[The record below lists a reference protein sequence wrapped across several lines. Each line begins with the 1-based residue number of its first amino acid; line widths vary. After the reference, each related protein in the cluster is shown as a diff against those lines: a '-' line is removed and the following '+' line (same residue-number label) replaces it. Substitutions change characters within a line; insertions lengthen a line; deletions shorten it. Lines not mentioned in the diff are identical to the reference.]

1 MKDFWIGLGF
11 KKMQTKLNPKTYLKK
26 IDNNMKY
33 KTCKKNIL
41 HWRI

>member
-11 KKMQTKLNPKTYLKK
+11 KKMQKKLNPKTYFKN
-26 IDNNMKY
+26 IDNMKY
-33 KTCKKNIL
+33 KTCKKNKL